1 MGIDQFRGIQKTT
14 EKSND
19 FNKKLASGKN
29 DNADQS
35 KVLSLSA
42 QVSAAKAKIQ
52 NSKQASFSL
61 TQDTQGLNF
70 NKEIGEKE
78 KIDGPKLK
86 PQPPITSIDRFQE
99 ELQIAE
105 DSLSNAKLDLSKR
118 MDEAILSGSGEDIAS
133 LREEYQNI
141 NEAKTLTQE
150 QQKILKDPSIKDPDL
165 VKKIQEKTQEVN
177 NLTLDKTTPGRTELL
192 DTAKQELALLKTQLL
207 MGA

>member
-1 MGIDQFRGIQKTT
+1 MGIDQFRGIQRTT
-14 EKSND
+14 EKSNN
-19 FNKKLASGKN
+19 FNKKLNSGKD
-29 DNADQS
+29 DNADQG

-52 NSKQASFSL
+52 NSKQTSFSL

-70 NKEIGEKE
+70 NKELSEKE
-78 KIDGPKLK
+78 NIDGPKLK
-86 PQPPITSIDRFQE
+86 PQSPITNVDLFQE

-141 NEAKTLTQE
+141 NEARTLTQE
-150 QQKILKDPSIKDPDL
+150 QQKILKDPSFKDPDL
-165 VKKIQEKTQEVN
+165 VNKIQEKTQVVN
-177 NLTLDKTTPGRTELL
+177 SLTLDKTTPGRTELL
-192 DTAKQELALLKTQLL
+192 DNAKQELALLKTQLFSQQ
-207 MGA
+207 

>member
-1 MGIDQFRGIQKTT
+1 MGIDQFRGIQRTT
-14 EKSND
+14 EKSNN
-19 FNKKLASGKN
+19 FNKKLNSGKD
-29 DNADQS
+29 DNVDQG

-52 NSKQASFSL
+52 NSKQTSFSL

-70 NKEIGEKE
+70 NKELGEKE
-78 KIDGPKLK
+78 NIDGPKLK
-86 PQPPITSIDRFQE
+86 PQSPITNIDHFQE

-150 QQKILKDPSIKDPDL
+150 QQKILKDPSVKADL
-165 VKKIQEKTQEVN
+165 VKKIQEKTQVVN
-177 NLTLDKTTPGRTELL
+177 SLTLDKATPGRAELL
-192 DTAKQELALLKTQLL
+192 DNAKQELALLKTQLL
-207 MGA
+207 SQQ

>member
-1 MGIDQFRGIQKTT
+1 MGIDQFRGIQRTA
-14 EKSND
+14 EKSNN
-19 FNKKLASGKN
+19 FNKKLNSGKD
-29 DNADQS
+29 DNVDQC

-42 QVSAAKAKIQ
+42 QVSATKAKIQ
-52 NSKQASFSL
+52 NSKQTSFSL

-70 NKEIGEKE
+70 NKELGEKE

-86 PQPPITSIDRFQE
+86 PQSPITSIDLFQE

-105 DSLSNAKLDLSKR
+105 DSLSNAKLVLSER

-141 NEAKTLTQE
+141 NEARTLTQE
-150 QQKILKDPSIKDPDL
+150 QQKILKDTSVKDPDL

-177 NLTLDKTTPGRTELL
+177 SLTLDKATPGRAELL
-192 DTAKQELALLKTQLL
+192 DNAKQELALLKTQLL
-207 MGA
+207 SQQ